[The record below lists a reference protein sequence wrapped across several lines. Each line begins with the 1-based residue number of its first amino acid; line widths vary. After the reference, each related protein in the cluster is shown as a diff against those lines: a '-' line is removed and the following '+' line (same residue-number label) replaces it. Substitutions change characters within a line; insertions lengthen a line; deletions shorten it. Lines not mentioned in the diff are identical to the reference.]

1 MKIPNLITKVHCL
14 VAKKSPLLI
23 LYVLKLE
30 RLTSMKKEKL
40 KSYFSKRKY
49 YSYILF
55 YFESTII
62 YFYKILHIS
71 LMFQEIKIKI
81 LIFSINMRSNNKLYI
96 IILGLANILT
106 PQNQYNKFQ
115 KTTLFDID
123 NGVRGCPSDC
133 C

>member
-106 PQNQYNKFQ
+106 PYNQYNKF
-115 KTTLFDID
+115 
-123 NGVRGCPSDC
+123 
-133 C
+133 